1 MLPLTSRLG
10 LSVAQHI
17 TGLSPMLHY
26 RSGYGRQSAG
36 FGSGGLLHTSVGLQ
50 YLDVL
55 TWGPRWHV
63 DAGLSVGYGYQLNRF
78 MTDENWIFTVG
89 GNTTGWPEPDQPLV
103 LLHTQYPRRW
113 TPLIGASF
121 QVQYALTS
129 RQFLLVSLDYQRG
142 LLPLA
147 EVDTRRL
154 DYLDAAGAVQSGNL
168 TTRHRGSYA
177 TAQIGYGWR
186 LTSVQNRLAPWRT
199 PRYHVAPPDPAE
211 DDTDAK

>member
-1 MLPLTSRLG
+1 M
-10 LSVAQHI
+10 
-17 TGLSPMLHY
+17 
-26 RSGYGRQSAG
+26 
-36 FGSGGLLHTSVGLQ
+36 
-50 YLDVL
+50 

-63 DAGLSVGYGYQLNRF
+63 DAGLSLGYGYQLNRF
-78 MTDENWIFTVG
+78 LTDENWIFTAG
-89 GNTTGWPEPDQPLV
+89 GNVTGWPEPNQPVV

-129 RQFLLVSLDYQRG
+129 RQFLLVNLDYQRG

-168 TTRHRGSYA
+168 TARHRGSYA

-186 LTSVQNRLAPWRT
+186 LTPALARTTRWHT